1 MLRGLIRA
9 GRRTESR
16 YTSWKVAPR
25 VKPWE
30 TAGRNWIA
38 SGLGIETSRYAVPC
52 WITIKKPTPGKFFP
66 VKSVHCPPGP
76 RKEAPLWE

>member
-1 MLRGLIRA
+1 M
-9 GRRTESR
+9 ESGS
-16 YTSWKVAPR
+16 TCEALGN
-25 VKPWE
+25 

-52 WITIKKPTPGKFFP
+52 WITIQKPTPGKFFP
-66 VKSVHCPPGP
+66 VKAVHCPPGP